1 MRGKS
6 GFPYRKY
13 NGKPHPHSV
22 RSILEES
29 ELTEVMREAFIQKGK
44 PCPFCHG
51 KLKEPPQERD
61 LVVPNYR
68 QPLQISL
75 EILIRVLAGKGEPK
89 RLNDKRLGR
98 AIDTARRKGERK

>member
-1 MRGKS
+1 MGGKS

-13 NGKPHPHSV
+13 NGKPHPHIV
-22 RSILEES
+22 RSILEGNK
-29 ELTEVMREAFIQKGK
+29 LTEVMQEASIQKGK
-44 PCPFCHG
+44 PCPFCHD

-61 LVVPNYR
+61 LVVPNYPR
-68 QPLQISL
+68 PLQISL
-75 EILIRVLAGKGEPK
+75 EILIRVLARKGEPK